1 MNTISIQPNISEQ
14 ISNIKKEEI
23 LHISIPVDVYLQE
36 AEDLAQWMVKDL
48 EKLAKIGITQ
58 AQLDDLQERISALR
72 EAQTSWVEDKKS
84 MPAIQDQWN
93 KIAIATESLKQDLI
107 ASYRFAFR
115 NHPELLSKVNKMA
128 RNKKQVDLVMDT
140 GKLAMLG
147 EFNSNLLQAIGFD
160 MNKLKQAQQ
169 LSEESSDI
177 LAELNNFKI
186 DGRETKRFRDQAY
199 TYLKLL
205 MNQLKEGGKYAFR
218 NDPERLKGYKSE
230 YLNKKN
236 LHARRKTVQTQE

>member
-1 MNTISIQPNISEQ
+1 MNTITTQPKISEQ

-36 AEDLAQWMVKDL
+36 AEDLARWMVKDL
-48 EKLAKIGITQ
+48 EKLVKIGITQ
-58 AQLDDLQERISALR
+58 AHLDDLQQRTSALR
-72 EAQTSWVEDKKS
+72 EAQTSWIEDKKS

-93 KIAIATESLKQDLI
+93 KIAKVAEGLKQDLI

-128 RNKKQVDLVMDT
+128 RQKKQVDLVMDT

-169 LSEESSDI
+169 LSEESADI
-177 LAELNNFKI
+177 LAQLNNFKI
-186 DGRETKRFRDQAY
+186 DGKETKHFRDQAY

-205 MNQLKEGGKYAFR
+205 MNQLKEGGKYTFR

-230 YLNKKN
+230 YLSKKN
-236 LHARRKTVQTQE
+236 LHARRKTVQTHE

>member
-1 MNTISIQPNISEQ
+1 MNAISTQMNISEI

-36 AEDLAQWMVKDL
+36 AEDLARWMVKDL
-48 EKLAKIGITQ
+48 EELAKIGIAQ
-58 AQLDDLQERISALR
+58 AHLDDLQARISALR

-84 MPAIQDQWN
+84 MPAIQEKWN
-93 KIAIATESLKQDLI
+93 KIAKTAESLEQDLI

-115 NHPELLSKVNKMA
+115 EHPELLDKINKIA
-128 RNKKQVDLVMDT
+128 RKKKQVDLVMDM

-147 EFNSNLLQAIGFD
+147 ESNSSLLETIGFD
-160 MNKLKQAQQ
+160 MSQLKQAQE

-177 LAELNNFKI
+177 LAQLNNFKI
-186 DGRETKRFRDQAY
+186 DGKETKRFRDQAY

-205 MNQLKEGGKYAFR
+205 IDQIKEGGKYVFR
-218 NDPERLKGYKSE
+218 NHPDRLKGYKSE
-230 YLNKKN
+230 YVSKKN
-236 LHARRKTVQTQE
+236 LHARRKATQTQK